1 MVKWVSGI
9 SQQILFFDDI
19 DRFSRVV
26 WLFFATVDLNTWLH
40 EWLWA
45 LLLFPKFI
53 ETFPF
58 TFYLKC
64 IYLLCLFFIWK
75 WTETAERKRKIP
87 YLLVHSSNANSS
99 RAGAVLNL
107 EPSTQSVSPMWLS
120 GPQLLESTPLPPRM
134 CASRVGPKNRDGTP
148 FHILKYARHRSQP
161 VV

>member
-1 MVKWVSGI
+1 MVNWVSGI
-9 SQQILFFDDI
+9 SQQILFDDI
-19 DRFSRVV
+19 DRFSLVV

-75 WTETAERKRKIP
+75 WTETAERKGKIP
-87 YLLVHSSNANSS
+87 YLLVHSPNANSS
-99 RAGAVLNL
+99 RGSSKLRAKHSVCNSYVTIRASASWINTAASEDVRKQ
-107 EPSTQSVSPMWLS
+107 SWTQEQRWNSFPY
-120 GPQLLESTPLPPRM
+120 T
-134 CASRVGPKNRDGTP
+134 
-148 FHILKYARHRSQP
+148 
-161 VV
+161 